1 MLDGGSDEEADEEEL
16 AGRSAHSAR
25 VPYSPESTYG
35 TSTSPYPLVM
45 SLMTLLVLHQI
56 QNKNSVKCLP
66 NAPQNP

>member
-35 TSTSPYPLVM
+35 TSPYPLVM